1 MSVKSFTYNLKL
13 NNDAAIARRTMVR
26 VRFAP
31 SPTGYLHI
39 GSARTAL
46 FNWLYARHNNG
57 AFIIRIEDTD
67 KERSKPEY
75 LEEILASLKWLFM
88 AWNGELT
95 FQSQRFNLYKKYADI
110 LIKKELAYLEGPAII
125 FKVEKSKKV
134 AFEDMIR
141 GKVEF
146 STDDIKDQVL
156 IKSDGTPTY
165 NFACVVDDH
174 EMQITHI
181 IRGDDHIS
189 NTPKQVMLYEALGL
203 ELPKFAHI
211 PLILS
216 KDGGRMSK
224 RHGATSIFEYKNMG
238 FLPEALVNYLSLMGW
253 APGNDVEILPLEE
266 IVKLFDVKDVN
277 KTGAIFDMDK
287 LSWMNGQYIKNMEIN
302 TLTEKVIDFLKGR
315 NIIQDKFDKMK
326 LIEIV
331 KAYKERTRT
340 LEDFISV
347 YKIFFVDEIEYDE
360 KAVEKYLKKPNSK
373 DIMTKCKSAIE
384 AGGRFDKASIEEYYR
399 KLADELKVK
408 AAELIHPTRVAISGK
423 TVGAG
428 LFDMMELLGREKVL
442 KRLAKFC

>member
-1 MSVKSFTYNLKL
+1 
-13 NNDAAIARRTMVR
+13 MVR

-46 FNWLYARHNNG
+46 FNWLYARHNKG
-57 AFIIRIEDTD
+57 EFIIRIEDTD
-67 KERSKPEY
+67 KERSKSEF
-75 LEEILASLKWLFM
+75 LDEILASLKWLFM
-88 AWNGELT
+88 AWDGELT
-95 FQSQRFNLYKKYADI
+95 FQSQRSDIYRKYADI
-110 LIKKELAYLEGPAII
+110 LVKKGLAHLDGPAII

-134 AFEDMIR
+134 GFEDMIR
-141 GKVEF
+141 GRVEF

-156 IKSDGTPTY
+156 MKSDGTPTY

-189 NTPKQVMLYEALGL
+189 NTPKQVMLYEALGF

-253 APGNDVEILPLEE
+253 APGNDVEILPIEE
-266 IVKLFDVKDVN
+266 IIKLFDVKDVN

-287 LSWMNGQYIKNMEIN
+287 LTWMNGQYIKNMDPKE
-302 TLTEKVIDFLKGR
+302 LAKRSEEYLKEKNVID
-315 NIIQDKFDKMK
+315 DKFNRDKW
-326 LIEIV
+326 IGITT
-331 KAYKERTRT
+331 AYRERMRT
-340 LEDFISV
+340 LEDFVSA
-347 YKIFFVDEIEYDE
+347 YKIFFSDEADYDE

-373 DIMTKCKSAIE
+373 DIISRCKAVIE
-384 AGGRFDKASIEEYYR
+384 AGDKFDKVSIEESYR

>member
-1 MSVKSFTYNLKL
+1 
-13 NNDAAIARRTMVR
+13 MVR

-46 FNWLYARHNNG
+46 FNWLYARHNKG

-88 AWNGELT
+88 AWDGELE
-95 FQSQRFNLYKKYADI
+95 FQSKRFDIYRKYADT
-110 LIKKELAYLEGPAII
+110 LVEKGLAYLEGPAII

-141 GKVEF
+141 GTVEF

-174 EMQITHI
+174 EMKITHI

-287 LSWMNGQYIKNMEIN
+287 LSWMNGQYIKSMDTDE
-302 TLTEKVIDFLKGR
+302 LARRSEEYLKEKNAIDG
-315 NIIQDKFDKMK
+315 KFDRN
-326 LIEIV
+326 LWRGIAA
-331 KAYKERTRT
+331 AYKERTRT
-340 LEDFISV
+340 LEDFVGV
-347 YKIFFVDEIEYDE
+347 YKTFFSDEAEYDE
-360 KAVEKYLKKPNSK
+360 KAVEKYLNKPNSK
-373 DIMTKCKSAIE
+373 DIINRCKSAIE
-384 AGGRFDKASIEEYYR
+384 AGDKFDKTSIEESYR
-399 KLADELKVK
+399 RLADELKVK

-442 KRLAKFC
+442 KRLSKFC

>member
-1 MSVKSFTYNLKL
+1 MMK
-13 NNDAAIARRTMVR
+13 

-46 FNWLYARHNNG
+46 FNWLYARHEKG
-57 AFIIRIEDTD
+57 AFILRIEDTD

-75 LEEILASLKWLFM
+75 LDEILASLKWLFM
-88 AWNGELT
+88 EWDGELT
-95 FQSQRFNLYKKYADI
+95 FQSKRFDTYKKYAES
-110 LIKKELAYLEGPAII
+110 LVEKGLAYREGPAII
-125 FKVEKSKKV
+125 FKVEKAKKV

-141 GKVEF
+141 GRVEF

-156 IKSDGTPTY
+156 MKSDGTPTY

-174 EMQITHI
+174 EMRITHI

-211 PLILS
+211 PMILS

-253 APGNDVEILPLEE
+253 APGNDVEILPISEV
-266 IVKLFDVKDVN
+266 VKLFDVKDVN

-287 LSWMNGQYIKNMEIN
+287 LSWINGQYIKNMDTKELAARAEN
-302 TLTEKVIDFLKGR
+302 FLSEKKVID
-315 NIIQDKFDKMK
+315 DKFDKDRW
-326 LIEIV
+326 IGIV
-331 KAYKERTRT
+331 AAYKERTRT
-340 LEDFISV
+340 LEDFTSV
-347 YKIFFVDEIEYDE
+347 YKIFFSDEADYDE

-373 DIMTKCKSAIE
+373 EIINRCRSAIE
-384 AGGRFDKASIEEYYR
+384 ADSKFDKTSIEEAYR
-399 KLADELKVK
+399 RLANELKVK

-428 LFDMMELLGREKVL
+428 LFEMMELLGREKVL

>member
-1 MSVKSFTYNLKL
+1 MSE
-13 NNDAAIARRTMVR
+13 VR

-31 SPTGYLHI
+31 SPTGNLHI

-46 FNWLYARHNNG
+46 FNWLYARHSNG
-57 AFIIRIEDTD
+57 KFILRIEDTD
-67 KERSKPEY
+67 KERSKEEY
-75 LEEILASLKWLFM
+75 MDEILSSLKWLFM
-88 AWNGELT
+88 SWDEELV
-95 FQSQRFNLYKKYADI
+95 FQSKRFDVYKKYAQA
-110 LIKKELAYLEGPAII
+110 LVEKNLAYLEGPAVI
-125 FKVEKSKKV
+125 FKVEKGKKV
-134 AFEDMIR
+134 SFDDMIR

-165 NFACVVDDH
+165 NFACVVDDY
-174 EMQITHI
+174 EMKISHV

-203 ELPKFAHI
+203 PLPNFAHI

-216 KDGGRMSK
+216 KDGGRLSK

-238 FLPEALVNYLSLMGW
+238 FLPDALVNYLSLMGW
-253 APGNDVEILPLEE
+253 APGNDVEILPVDE
-266 IVKLFDVKDVN
+266 IIKLFDVKDVN

-287 LSWMNGQYIKNMEIN
+287 LSWMNGQYIKNMDI
-302 TLTEKVIDFLKGR
+302 EKVIEKTESYLKDKKILDEKYNKDR
-315 NIIQDKFDKMK
+315 WANIAA
-326 LIEIV
+326 
-331 KAYKERTRT
+331 AYKERTRT
-340 LEDFISV
+340 LEDFVSV
-347 YKIFFVDEIEYDE
+347 YKIFFYDEVEYDE
-360 KAVEKYLKKPNSK
+360 KAVEKYLKKPDSK
-373 DIMTKCKSAIE
+373 DILQKCKSSIE
-384 AGGRFDKASIEEYYR
+384 SITKFDKISIEEIYR

-442 KRLAKFC
+442 ARLSKFC

>member
-1 MSVKSFTYNLKL
+1 MVK
-13 NNDAAIARRTMVR
+13 

-57 AFIIRIEDTD
+57 KFILRIEDTD
-67 KERSKPEY
+67 KERSKSEY
-75 LEEILASLKWLFM
+75 LDEILGSLKWLFM
-88 AWNGELT
+88 SWDDELV
-95 FQSQRFNLYKKYADI
+95 FQSNRFDVYKKYAQI
-110 LIKKELAYLEGPAII
+110 LVEKNLAYLEGPAII
-125 FKVEKSKKV
+125 FKVEKGKKV
-134 AFEDMIR
+134 SFEDMIR

-156 IKSDGTPTY
+156 MKSDGTPTY
-165 NFACVVDDH
+165 NFACVVDDY
-174 EMQITHI
+174 EMKITHI

-203 ELPKFAHI
+203 PLPKFAHI

-216 KDGGRMSK
+216 KDGGRLSK

-253 APGNDVEILPLEE
+253 APGNDVEVLPIEE
-266 IVKLFDVKDVN
+266 IIKLFDVKDVN

-287 LSWMNGQYIKNMEIN
+287 LSWMNGQYIKNMD
-302 TLTEKVIDFLKGR
+302 LEKLVAAAEEFLKFKNVLGSKYDR
-315 NIIQDKFDKMK
+315 EQWKSII
-326 LIEIV
+326 L
-331 KAYKERTRT
+331 AYKERTRT
-340 LEDFISV
+340 LDDLVSV
-347 YKIFFVDEIEYDE
+347 YKIFFADEIEYDQ
-360 KAVEKYLKKPNSK
+360 KAVEKYLNKPGAK
-373 DIMTKCKSAIE
+373 EIVQRCKTAVTGCADFGKVAIE
-384 AGGRFDKASIEEYYR
+384 EAYR

-408 AAELIHPTRVAISGK
+408 AGELIHPTRVAISGK

-442 KRLAKFC
+442 ARLSKFC

>member
-1 MSVKSFTYNLKL
+1 
-13 NNDAAIARRTMVR
+13 MVR

-46 FNWLYARHNNG
+46 FNWLYARHNKG
-57 AFIIRIEDTD
+57 AFILRIEDTD
-67 KERSKPEY
+67 KERSKPEF

-88 AWNGELT
+88 TWDGELT
-95 FQSQRFNLYKKYADI
+95 FQSQRFDIYKKYADM
-110 LIKKELAYLEGPAII
+110 LVEKGLAYLEGPAII

-141 GKVEF
+141 GRVEF

-156 IKSDGTPTY
+156 MKSDGTPTY

-174 EMQITHI
+174 EMQITHV

-203 ELPKFAHI
+203 GLPKFAHI
-211 PLILS
+211 PMILS

-253 APGNDVEILPLEE
+253 APGNDVEILPIEE

-287 LSWMNGQYIKNMEIN
+287 LSWINGQYIKNMEIN
-302 TLTEKVIDFLKGR
+302 ALTDKVEVFLKDR
-315 NIIQDKFDKMK
+315 NIIQDNFDRMK
-326 LIEIV
+326 LIEII
-331 KAYKERTRT
+331 KIYKERMRI
-340 LEDFISV
+340 LEDFIGA
-347 YKIFFVDEIEYDE
+347 YRIFFSDELEYDE
-360 KAVEKYLKKPNSK
+360 KAVEKHLKKPNSK
-373 DIMTKCKSAIE
+373 EIINRCKSAIE
-384 AGGRFDKASIEEYYR
+384 ADAKFDKVSIEEAYR
-399 KLADELKVK
+399 KLADELKIK

>member
-1 MSVKSFTYNLKL
+1 
-13 NNDAAIARRTMVR
+13 MVR

-46 FNWLYARHNNG
+46 FNWLYARHNKG

-67 KERSKPEY
+67 KERSRSEY

-88 AWNGELT
+88 TWDGELS
-95 FQSQRFNLYKKYADI
+95 FQSQRFDIYKKYANV
-110 LIKKELAYLEGPAII
+110 LVEKGLAYLEDPAII

-141 GKVEF
+141 GRVEF

-156 IKSDGTPTY
+156 MKSDGTPTY

-174 EMQITHI
+174 EMQITHV

-203 ELPKFAHI
+203 SQPKFAHI

-253 APGNDVEILPLEE
+253 APGNDVEILPVEE
-266 IVKLFDVKDVN
+266 VIKLFDVKDVN

-287 LSWMNGQYIKNMEIN
+287 LSWINGQYIKSMDTDELARRSEEYLKGKN
-302 TLTEKVIDFLKGR
+302 VID
-315 NIIQDKFDKMK
+315 DKFDRDRWRC
-326 LIEIV
+326 IAA
-331 KAYKERTRT
+331 AYKERTKT
-340 LEDFISV
+340 LEDFVGV
-347 YKIFFVDEIEYDE
+347 YKVFFSDEAEYDE
-360 KAVEKYLKKPNSK
+360 KAVEKYLKKQNSK
-373 DIMTKCKSAIE
+373 DIINRCKSAIE
-384 AGGRFDKASIEEYYR
+384 AGSNFDKVSIEEAYR
-399 KLADELKVK
+399 KLANELKVK

>member
-1 MSVKSFTYNLKL
+1 M
-13 NNDAAIARRTMVR
+13 DQVR

-57 AFIIRIEDTD
+57 AFILRIEDTD

-75 LEEILASLKWLFM
+75 LDEILASLKWLFM
-88 AWNGELT
+88 DWDGELT
-95 FQSQRFNLYKKYADI
+95 FQSLRFDIYKKYAE
-110 LIKKELAYLEGPAII
+110 LLVEKGLAYREGPAII
-125 FKVEKSKKV
+125 FKVEKAMKV
-134 AFEDMIR
+134 SFEDMIR

-156 IKSDGTPTY
+156 MKSDSTPTY
-165 NFACVVDDH
+165 NFACVVDDSQ
-174 EMQITHI
+174 MQITHI

-189 NTPKQVMLYEALGL
+189 NTPKQVMLYEALGF

-211 PLILS
+211 PMILS

-253 APGNDVEILPLEE
+253 APGNDVEILPLNES
-266 IVKLFDVKDVN
+266 VKLFDIKDVN
-277 KTGAIFDMDK
+277 KTGATFDMDK
-287 LSWMNGQYIKNMEIN
+287 LSWINGQYIKNMGIN
-302 TLTEKVIDFLKGR
+302 TLADRVEVFLKDR
-315 NIIQDKFDKMK
+315 NVIQDNFDRMK
-326 LIEIV
+326 WIEII
-331 KAYKERTRT
+331 KIYRERTRT
-340 LEDFISV
+340 LEDFIGV
-347 YKIFFVDEIEYDE
+347 YKIFFCDDVEYDE
-360 KAVEKYLKKPNSK
+360 KAVAKYLNKPNSK
-373 DIMTKCKSAIE
+373 DIIQRCISAI
-384 AGGRFDKASIEEYYR
+384 ASDDKFDKISIEESYR

-408 AAELIHPTRVAISGK
+408 AAELIHPTRVAISGNS
-423 TVGAG
+423 VGAG

-442 KRLAKFC
+442 KRLSKFIVHD

>member
-1 MSVKSFTYNLKL
+1 MVK
-13 NNDAAIARRTMVR
+13 

-46 FNWLYARHNNG
+46 FNWLYARHNKG
-57 AFIIRIEDTD
+57 AFILRIEDTD
-67 KERSKPEY
+67 KERSKPEF
-75 LEEILASLKWLFM
+75 LDEILASLKWLFM
-88 AWNGELT
+88 EWDGELT
-95 FQSQRFNLYKKYADI
+95 FQSQRTEIYKKCANT
-110 LIKKELAYLEGPAII
+110 LLEKGLAYLDGPAII
-125 FKVEKSKKV
+125 FKVEKAKKV

-141 GKVEF
+141 GRVEF
-146 STDDIKDQVL
+146 STDEIKDQVL
-156 IKSDGTPTY
+156 MKSDGTPTY

-174 EMQITHI
+174 EMGITHI

-189 NTPKQVMLYEALGL
+189 NTPKQVMLYEALGM

-216 KDGGRMSK
+216 KGGGRMSK

-253 APGNDVEILPLEE
+253 APGNDVEILPIEE
-266 IVKLFDVKDVN
+266 IIKLFDVKDVN

-287 LSWMNGQYIKNMEIN
+287 LTWINGQYIKSMDTDELARRSEEYIKDKN
-302 TLTEKVIDFLKGR
+302 VID
-315 NIIQDKFDKMK
+315 DKFDRELWKK
-326 LIEIV
+326 IAV
-331 KAYKERTRT
+331 AYRERTRT
-340 LEDFISV
+340 LEDFVGV
-347 YKIFFVDEIEYDE
+347 YKIFFSDEAEYDE

-373 DIMTKCKSAIE
+373 DIITRCKLAIE
-384 AGGRFDKASIEEYYR
+384 AGSKFDKVSIEEAYR

>member
-1 MSVKSFTYNLKL
+1 
-13 NNDAAIARRTMVR
+13 MVR

-46 FNWLYARHNNG
+46 FNWLYARHNKG

-67 KERSKPEY
+67 KERSRSEY

-88 AWNGELT
+88 TWDGELS
-95 FQSQRFNLYKKYADI
+95 FQSQRFDIYKKYANM
-110 LIKKELAYLEGPAII
+110 LVEKGMAYLEDPAII

-134 AFEDMIR
+134 AFEDMIHGR
-141 GKVEF
+141 VEF

-156 IKSDGTPTY
+156 MKSDGTPTY

-174 EMQITHI
+174 EMQITHV

-203 ELPKFAHI
+203 PQPKFAHI

-253 APGNDVEILPLEE
+253 SPGNDVEILPVEE
-266 IVKLFDVKDVN
+266 AIKLFDVKDVN

-287 LSWMNGQYIKNMEIN
+287 LSWINGQYIKSMN
-302 TLTEKVIDFLKGR
+302 TDELARRSEEYLKGKNVID
-315 NIIQDKFDKMK
+315 DKFDRDRWRG
-326 LIEIV
+326 IAA
-331 KAYKERTRT
+331 AYKERTRT
-340 LEDFISV
+340 LEDFVGV
-347 YKIFFVDEIEYDE
+347 YKVFFSDEAEYDE
-360 KAVEKYLKKPNSK
+360 KAVEKYLKKPNSR
-373 DIMTKCKSAIE
+373 DIINRCRSAIE
-384 AGGRFDKASIEEYYR
+384 AGSKFDKISIEESYR

>member
-1 MSVKSFTYNLKL
+1 
-13 NNDAAIARRTMVR
+13 MVR

-46 FNWLYARHNNG
+46 FNWLYARHEKG
-57 AFIIRIEDTD
+57 AFILRIEDTD

-75 LEEILASLKWLFM
+75 LDEILASLKWLFM
-88 AWNGELT
+88 EWDGEPI
-95 FQSQRFNLYKKYADI
+95 FQSQRFDIYKKYANM
-110 LIKKELAYLEGPAII
+110 LVEKGLAYLEGPAII
-125 FKVEKSKKV
+125 FRVEKSKKV

-141 GKVEF
+141 GRVEF

-156 IKSDGTPTY
+156 MKSDGTPTY

-174 EMQITHI
+174 EMQITHV

-189 NTPKQVMLYEALGL
+189 NTPKQVMLYEALEL
-203 ELPKFAHI
+203 KLPKFAHI

-238 FLPEALVNYLSLMGW
+238 VLPEALANYLSLMGW
-253 APGNDVEILPLEE
+253 APGNDVEILPVKEV
-266 IVKLFDVKDVN
+266 IKLFDIKDVN

-287 LSWMNGQYIKNMEIN
+287 LSWINGQYIKNMDTKELAARAENFLAGKKI
-302 TLTEKVIDFLKGR
+302 ID
-315 NIIQDKFDKMK
+315 DKFDRDRWTG
-326 LIEIV
+326 IV
-331 KAYKERTRT
+331 AVYKERVRT
-340 LEDFISV
+340 LEDFVSV
-347 YKIFFVDEIEYDE
+347 YKIFFCDEAEYDE

-373 DIMTKCKSAIE
+373 NIVNRCKIVIE
-384 AGGRFDKASIEEYYR
+384 SKDKFDKASIEESYR
-399 KLADELKVK
+399 KLAGELKLK